1 MLNLSLILDLTQLS
15 VIVTSEQAYME
26 CKREIYMNKTPD
38 FCMLSLL
45 VTWQCNYRICVTPR

>member
-26 CKREIYMNKTPD
+26 CKEKYI
-38 FCMLSLL
+38 
-45 VTWQCNYRICVTPR
+45 